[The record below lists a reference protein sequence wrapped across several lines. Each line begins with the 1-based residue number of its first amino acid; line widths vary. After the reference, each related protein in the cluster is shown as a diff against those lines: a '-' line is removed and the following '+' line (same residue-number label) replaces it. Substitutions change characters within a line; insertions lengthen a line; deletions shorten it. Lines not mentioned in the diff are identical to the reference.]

1 MKKKKNSF
9 EEEYK
14 SKLSKIDN
22 EKKVEYDFLTENI
35 KSNLIK
41 VEKENVDLKN
51 KINQNENKI
60 NNLSLKNEE
69 LLNQVSK
76 LTLESKTKDIDLQ
89 KYQNELKYKEID
101 VNTSLEEKSKLLS
114 QIQSLQ
120 EKNNINDFENNV
132 QKEKYNNMN
141 LKNQINVLVLTNKEL
156 EKKIQY
162 QNELLD
168 SQRNMITYFNMNK
181 QKLMSTISF
190 LKNELSS
197 IKQDYN
203 KNKIQ
208 LQNRNKE
215 TFEKI
220 IEGIR
225 NFEKCKNNGLKEIE
239 KKFEK
244 HLTEQLRING
254 KLERENKIL
263 QDNKNKTSLIIND
276 LKFKIS
282 ELENELKNYKNIS
295 ERKNTNIENKQNEID
310 NLKGANRE
318 LTKKL
323 NNSVSETLLKMNKLK
338 KKYQSEIFTLK
349 TELNNLK
356 QIYLSDIQYIKSQNQ
371 DELYKS
377 KLNISLND
385 NNELKETI
393 QKLQNKMKA
402 LIMENESKIE
412 QIDTMKMEY
421 NKIIMIKD
429 KKIKN
434 LQNIVNQ
441 SLNSYNNGI
450 NSIKI
455 AKKLNN
461 DVKQLMEKA
470 KNNDTTL
477 LTSNNFS
484 EE

>member
-1 MKKKKNSF
+1 
-9 EEEYK
+9 
-14 SKLSKIDN
+14 
-22 EKKVEYDFLTENI
+22 
-35 KSNLIK
+35 
-41 VEKENVDLKN
+41 
-51 KINQNENKI
+51 
-60 NNLSLKNEE
+60 
-69 LLNQVSK
+69 
-76 LTLESKTKDIDLQ
+76 
-89 KYQNELKYKEID
+89 
-101 VNTSLEEKSKLLS
+101 
-114 QIQSLQ
+114 
-120 EKNNINDFENNV
+120 
-132 QKEKYNNMN
+132 MN

-181 QKLMSTISF
+181 QKLISTISF

-225 NFEKCKNNGLKEIE
+225 NFEKSKNNGLKEIE

-282 ELENELKNYKNIS
+282 ELENELKNYKSIS

-310 NLKGANRE
+310 KIKGANRE

-349 TELNNLK
+349 TELNNLR
-356 QIYLSDIQYIKSQNQ
+356 QIYLSDIQYIKAQNQ

-421 NKIIMIKD
+421 NKVIMIKD

-441 SLNSYNNGI
+441 SLNSYNNGMH
-450 NSIKI
+450 SIKI

>member
-1 MKKKKNSF
+1 
-9 EEEYK
+9 
-14 SKLSKIDN
+14 
-22 EKKVEYDFLTENI
+22 
-35 KSNLIK
+35 
-41 VEKENVDLKN
+41 
-51 KINQNENKI
+51 
-60 NNLSLKNEE
+60 
-69 LLNQVSK
+69 
-76 LTLESKTKDIDLQ
+76 
-89 KYQNELKYKEID
+89 
-101 VNTSLEEKSKLLS
+101 
-114 QIQSLQ
+114 
-120 EKNNINDFENNV
+120 
-132 QKEKYNNMN
+132 
-141 LKNQINVLVLTNKEL
+141 
-156 EKKIQY
+156 
-162 QNELLD
+162 
-168 SQRNMITYFNMNK
+168 
-181 QKLMSTISF
+181 
-190 LKNELSS
+190 
-197 IKQDYN
+197 
-203 KNKIQ
+203 
-208 LQNRNKE
+208 
-215 TFEKI
+215 
-220 IEGIR
+220 
-225 NFEKCKNNGLKEIE
+225 
-239 KKFEK
+239 
-244 HLTEQLRING
+244 
-254 KLERENKIL
+254 
-263 QDNKNKTSLIIND
+263 
-276 LKFKIS
+276 
-282 ELENELKNYKNIS
+282 
-295 ERKNTNIENKQNEID
+295 
-310 NLKGANRE
+310 
-318 LTKKL
+318 
-323 NNSVSETLLKMNKLK
+323 MNKLK

-385 NNELKETI
+385 NNELKENI

-470 KNNDTTL
+470 KNNDIT

>member
-1 MKKKKNSF
+1 
-9 EEEYK
+9 
-14 SKLSKIDN
+14 
-22 EKKVEYDFLTENI
+22 
-35 KSNLIK
+35 
-41 VEKENVDLKN
+41 
-51 KINQNENKI
+51 
-60 NNLSLKNEE
+60 
-69 LLNQVSK
+69 
-76 LTLESKTKDIDLQ
+76 
-89 KYQNELKYKEID
+89 
-101 VNTSLEEKSKLLS
+101 
-114 QIQSLQ
+114 
-120 EKNNINDFENNV
+120 
-132 QKEKYNNMN
+132 
-141 LKNQINVLVLTNKEL
+141 
-156 EKKIQY
+156 
-162 QNELLD
+162 
-168 SQRNMITYFNMNK
+168 
-181 QKLMSTISF
+181 
-190 LKNELSS
+190 
-197 IKQDYN
+197 
-203 KNKIQ
+203 
-208 LQNRNKE
+208 
-215 TFEKI
+215 
-220 IEGIR
+220 
-225 NFEKCKNNGLKEIE
+225 
-239 KKFEK
+239 
-244 HLTEQLRING
+244 
-254 KLERENKIL
+254 
-263 QDNKNKTSLIIND
+263 
-276 LKFKIS
+276 
-282 ELENELKNYKNIS
+282 
-295 ERKNTNIENKQNEID
+295 
-310 NLKGANRE
+310 
-318 LTKKL
+318 
-323 NNSVSETLLKMNKLK
+323 MNKLK

-385 NNELKETI
+385 NNELKENI